1 MNAVDE
7 CDDSHAEAV
16 LPMYRFV
23 SLQLERQRSMSGTLL
38 HQQSSQEHRP
48 GGVCDA
54 SEFEKHPSKEHLFR
68 ATCPAC
74 FSTWHCVASKL
85 KGKAERFRGSTVGN
99 LRPSVSKRA
108 PILMMCEICEGTNG
122 NNDGS
127 AELQHEKS
135 QPAGSDMCMKI
146 PAECWTRILQHLQGR
161 DLVHVMCTCHFLEN
175 AASQDAL
182 WKRLILQRMPA
193 YILGE
198 RDEHVLLGKAW
209 RPEYLKAMGL
219 QEPVDCRLLSWR
231 NLFSFKKKS
240 CCTQCGDFVDVESLN
255 HRQAHFK
262 LRNRTLYCIEC
273 LPGGWN

>member
-1 MNAVDE
+1 MNAGDKSDE
-7 CDDSHAEAV
+7 SLADEE

-23 SLQLERQRSMSGTLL
+23 NLQLERQRSMSGAHF
-38 HQQSSQEHRP
+38 HQQPSQDHKP
-48 GGVCDA
+48 GGMCDA

-85 KGKAERFRGSTVGN
+85 KGKSERFRGSGVGG

-108 PILMMCEICEGTNG
+108 PILMMCEICEGVSHG
-122 NNDGS
+122 NKG
-127 AELQHEKS
+127 AEPQHEKS
-135 QPAGSDMCMKI
+135 QPAGSGMYTKI
-146 PAECWTRILQHLQGR
+146 PAECWTQILRHLQGR
-161 DLVHVMCTCHFLEN
+161 DLVHVMCTCHFFED
-175 AASQDAL
+175 AASQDTL

-209 RPEYLKAMGL
+209 RPQYFKAMGL
-219 QEPVDCRLLSWR
+219 QEPVDCQLLSWR
-231 NLFSFKKKS
+231 NLFSFKKRS
-240 CCTQCGDFVDVESLN
+240 CCTQCGEFVEVESLN